1 MNEFEKYHKQVNGL
15 LPEEETTNITY
26 NGELGETWKNLKK
39 ISETDPELKQQLID
53 TELESIKS
61 GQHFRNQDGLYE
73 NEFGRVIKGIEVYEE
88 RKKIRKAASK
98 YITDRDQLNRFV
110 TSRDYKTFKKNLNK
124 PKNTPT
130 VIGSS
135 IDDILKNKIIKH
147 SDIEMTMEQI
157 CKTEIPFVDLKQA
170 IQNKQISK
178 YSINKALDRVRA
190 RYDA

>member
-1 MNEFEKYHKQVNGL
+1 MSEFEKYHKQVNGL

-135 IDDILKNKIIKH
+135 IDDILK
-147 SDIEMTMEQI
+147 
-157 CKTEIPFVDLKQA
+157 
-170 IQNKQISK
+170 K
-178 YSINKALDRVRA
+178 YQ
-190 RYDA
+190 

>member
-73 NEFGRVIKGIEVYEE
+73 NEFGRVIKGIEVYE
-88 RKKIRKAASK
+88 
-98 YITDRDQLNRFV
+98 
-110 TSRDYKTFKKNLNK
+110 
-124 PKNTPT
+124 
-130 VIGSS
+130 
-135 IDDILKNKIIKH
+135 
-147 SDIEMTMEQI
+147 
-157 CKTEIPFVDLKQA
+157 
-170 IQNKQISK
+170 
-178 YSINKALDRVRA
+178 
-190 RYDA
+190 